1 MMKKIIL
8 FWFTLFIL
16 FSCSDEKSNIDSK
29 ELVKEKPDSGILGM
43 SDKNNQVSLEVDE
56 KNSNK
61 LRQPDYDL
69 TLSLEGTTSLFP
81 TEPDHLKNGPK
92 YKSLISRKKWA
103 RKGIERQIESL
114 PADGDNWGRVY
125 TLDDVGKMELKIAKL
140 FNKTGQVLIELEDVP
155 YINTYP
161 WTINE
166 YDKKDRM
173 IRTNYSTLN
182 VDIPPFT
189 ENFYKELESK
199 KSRGYRLYEYIEI
212 DGVEDRLLCSI
223 YDHDSKDKKL
233 VEENKLVYK
242 YSSLDKLIEKM
253 KIGEAVNIPDLDSTF
268 LFYFNEKGLLQE
280 IKPNEYRGWSC
291 SNIEYDD
298 NDRILGAVFDFG
310 NPNYIERYVFTKHDS
325 YENWLEADVY
335 VNDDEEVSYTILREI
350 EYY

>member
-1 MMKKIIL
+1 MIKKIIL
-8 FWFTLFIL
+8 FCFALLIL
-16 FSCSDEKSNIDSK
+16 FSCNDEKSNIDSK
-29 ELVKEKPDSGILGM
+29 ELGKEKPDSGILVM
-43 SDKNNQVSLEVDE
+43 SDKNNQVSIEVDE
-56 KNSNK
+56 KSSNK
-61 LRQPDYDL
+61 LRQSDYDL
-69 TLSLEGTTSLFP
+69 ILPLEGTTSLFP
-81 TEPDHLKNGPK
+81 TEPDYLKNGPK

-103 RKGIERQIESL
+103 RKGIERQIESV

-223 YDHDSKDKKL
+223 YNHDSKDKK
-233 VEENKLVYK
+233 
-242 YSSLDKLIEKM
+242 
-253 KIGEAVNIPDLDSTF
+253 
-268 LFYFNEKGLLQE
+268 
-280 IKPNEYRGWSC
+280 
-291 SNIEYDD
+291 
-298 NDRILGAVFDFG
+298 
-310 NPNYIERYVFTKHDS
+310 
-325 YENWLEADVY
+325 
-335 VNDDEEVSYTILREI
+335 
-350 EYY
+350 